1 MTDDQLPEPV
11 AHYFVSCVET
21 DGRRRK
27 SLLAGPYA
35 THEAALAQVRKV
47 ARMTEDV
54 DPRAAWFAFG
64 TASAETP
71 FATVFGVVS

>member
-1 MTDDQLPEPV
+1 MT
-11 AHYFVSCVET
+11 HYFVSCVET

-35 THEAALAQVRKV
+35 THAEALAQVYKV
-47 ARMTEDV
+47 SRMTENA

-64 TASAETP
+64 TAGADTP